1 MANPKKYLAIAPE
14 MPASYRL
21 AVLGPAGSGRR
32 MIGRQLCELYGWRLV
47 DLDAIVSDK
56 LAEQ

>member
-1 MANPKKYLAIAPE
+1 